1 MVMANGDGGGRT
13 LSSVCTRGRARVH
26 TRTCECVYRDSSLKI
41 QMEYRAFEERS
52 ARGGGVRWRM
62 EAGGAQGRARTS
74 MGWGRY
80 FKNRILIRAAN
91 PTLCN
96 PYVCVGLTYPLGAP
110 SVCALSLSFF
120 LQLIREPVCH
130 PFTLVCR
137 IRNLKLNRRVSFSSD
152 FIAILCEYNWIDRR
166 IHQFY
171 SFL

>member
-1 MVMANGDGGGRT
+1 M
-13 LSSVCTRGRARVH
+13 
-26 TRTCECVYRDSSLKI
+26 YRDSSLKI

-110 SVCALSLSFF
+110 SVCALSFFLSPSFNLFESLCVSFF
-120 LQLIREPVCH
+120 YVGMQDSK
-130 PFTLVCR
+130 
-137 IRNLKLNRRVSFSSD
+137 LKTESSSCRVSSSSD
-152 FIAILCEYNWIDRR
+152 GF
-166 IHQFY
+166 
-171 SFL
+171 

>member
-1 MVMANGDGGGRT
+1 M
-13 LSSVCTRGRARVH
+13 
-26 TRTCECVYRDSSLKI
+26 YRDSSLKI

-110 SVCALSLSFF
+110 SVCALSFFLSPSFNLFESLCVSFF
-120 LQLIREPVCH
+120 YVGMQDSKLKTEPSSC
-130 PFTLVCR
+130 
-137 IRNLKLNRRVSFSSD
+137 RVSSSSD
-152 FIAILCEYNWIDRR
+152 EF
-166 IHQFY
+166 
-171 SFL
+171 

>member
-110 SVCALSLSFF
+110 SVCALSLSLLLSSTYSRACVSSFHVGMQDSK
-120 LQLIREPVCH
+120 LKTEPACVV
-130 PFTLVCR
+130 LVGFHCDFVR
-137 IRNLKLNRRVSFSSD
+137 I
-152 FIAILCEYNWIDRR
+152 
-166 IHQFY
+166 
-171 SFL
+171 

>member
-1 MVMANGDGGGRT
+1 MANGDGGGRT
-13 LSSVCTRGRARVH
+13 LSSVRTRGRARVH

-110 SVCALSLSFF
+110 SVCALSLSLLLSSTYSRACVSSFHVGMQDSK
-120 LQLIREPVCH
+120 LKTEPACVV
-130 PFTLVCR
+130 LVGFHCDFVR
-137 IRNLKLNRRVSFSSD
+137 I
-152 FIAILCEYNWIDRR
+152 
-166 IHQFY
+166 
-171 SFL
+171 

>member
-1 MVMANGDGGGRT
+1 M
-13 LSSVCTRGRARVH
+13 
-26 TRTCECVYRDSSLKI
+26 YRDSSLKI

-110 SVCALSLSFF
+110 SVCALSFF
-120 LQLIREPVCH
+120 LLPSTYSRACVCH
-130 PFTLVCR
+130 SFTSVCR
-137 IRNLKLNRRVSFSSD
+137 IRNLKLNRRCVVYRPRQTD
-152 FIAILCEYNWIDRR
+152 FIAILTNAERCL
-166 IHQFY
+166 QMCV
-171 SFL
+171 

>member
-1 MVMANGDGGGRT
+1 MANGDGGGRT
-13 LSSVCTRGRARVH
+13 LSSVRTRGRARVH

-110 SVCALSLSFF
+110 SVCALSLS
-120 LQLIREPVCH
+120 LL
-130 PFTLVCR
+130 
-137 IRNLKLNRRVSFSSD
+137 FSSTYSRACVSSFHVGMQDSKLKTEPACVVLVGFHCD
-152 FIAILCEYNWIDRR
+152 FVR
-166 IHQFY
+166 I
-171 SFL
+171 

>member
-1 MVMANGDGGGRT
+1 M
-13 LSSVCTRGRARVH
+13 
-26 TRTCECVYRDSSLKI
+26 YRDSSLKI

-110 SVCALSLSFF
+110 SVCALSFF
-120 LQLIREPVCH
+120 LLLLQLIRKPVSSFYVGMQDSKLKTEPSS
-130 PFTLVCR
+130 CR
-137 IRNLKLNRRVSFSSD
+137 ASFSSD
-152 FIAILCEYNWIDRR
+152 GFHCDFN
-166 IHQFY
+166 
-171 SFL
+171 

>member
-13 LSSVCTRGRARVH
+13 LSSVCARGRARVH

-110 SVCALSLSFF
+110 SVCALSLSLLLSSTYSRACVSSFHVGMQDSK
-120 LQLIREPVCH
+120 LKTEPACVVLGFHCD
-130 PFTLVCR
+130 FVR
-137 IRNLKLNRRVSFSSD
+137 I
-152 FIAILCEYNWIDRR
+152 
-166 IHQFY
+166 
-171 SFL
+171 

>member
-1 MVMANGDGGGRT
+1 MANGDGGGRT
-13 LSSVCTRGRARVH
+13 LSSVRTRGRARVH

-110 SVCALSLSFF
+110 SVCALSLSLSLSFF
-120 LQLIREPVCH
+120 
-130 PFTLVCR
+130 
-137 IRNLKLNRRVSFSSD
+137 NLFESLCV
-152 FIAILCEYNWIDRR
+152 ILSR
-166 IHQFY
+166 
-171 SFL
+171 

>member
-13 LSSVCTRGRARVH
+13 LSSVCARGRARVH

-110 SVCALSLSFF
+110 SVCALSLSLLLSSTYSRACVSSFHVGMQDSK
-120 LQLIREPVCH
+120 LKTEPACVV
-130 PFTLVCR
+130 LVGFHCDFVR
-137 IRNLKLNRRVSFSSD
+137 I
-152 FIAILCEYNWIDRR
+152 
-166 IHQFY
+166 
-171 SFL
+171 

>member
-13 LSSVCTRGRARVH
+13 LSSVRTRGRARVH

-110 SVCALSLSFF
+110 SVCALSLSLLLSSTYSRACVSSFHVGMQDSK
-120 LQLIREPVCH
+120 LKTEPACVVLGFHCD
-130 PFTLVCR
+130 FVR
-137 IRNLKLNRRVSFSSD
+137 I
-152 FIAILCEYNWIDRR
+152 
-166 IHQFY
+166 
-171 SFL
+171 

>member
-1 MVMANGDGGGRT
+1 MANGDGGGRT
-13 LSSVCTRGRARVH
+13 LSSVCARGRARVH

-110 SVCALSLSFF
+110 SVCALSLSLLLSSTYSRACVSSFHVGMQDSK
-120 LQLIREPVCH
+120 LKTEPACVV
-130 PFTLVCR
+130 LVGFHCDFVR
-137 IRNLKLNRRVSFSSD
+137 I
-152 FIAILCEYNWIDRR
+152 
-166 IHQFY
+166 
-171 SFL
+171 

>member
-1 MVMANGDGGGRT
+1 M
-13 LSSVCTRGRARVH
+13 
-26 TRTCECVYRDSSLKI
+26 YRDSSLKI

-52 ARGGGVRWRM
+52 ARGGGIRWRM

-110 SVCALSLSFF
+110 SVCALSFFLSPSFNLFESLCVSFF
-120 LQLIREPVCH
+120 YVGMQDSKLKTEPSSC
-130 PFTLVCR
+130 
-137 IRNLKLNRRVSFSSD
+137 RVSSSSD
-152 FIAILCEYNWIDRR
+152 GF
-166 IHQFY
+166 
-171 SFL
+171 

>member
-1 MVMANGDGGGRT
+1 MANGDGGGRT
-13 LSSVCTRGRARVH
+13 LSSVCARGRARVH

-110 SVCALSLSFF
+110 SVCALSLSLLLSSTYSRACVSSFHVGMQDSK
-120 LQLIREPVCH
+120 LKTEPACVVLGFHCD
-130 PFTLVCR
+130 FVR
-137 IRNLKLNRRVSFSSD
+137 I
-152 FIAILCEYNWIDRR
+152 
-166 IHQFY
+166 
-171 SFL
+171 

>member
-1 MVMANGDGGGRT
+1 M
-13 LSSVCTRGRARVH
+13 
-26 TRTCECVYRDSSLKI
+26 YRDSSLKI

-110 SVCALSLSFF
+110 SVCALSFFLSPSFNLFESLCVSFF
-120 LQLIREPVCH
+120 YVGMQDSK
-130 PFTLVCR
+130 
-137 IRNLKLNRRVSFSSD
+137 LKTESSSCRVSSSSD
-152 FIAILCEYNWIDRR
+152 EF
-166 IHQFY
+166 
-171 SFL
+171 